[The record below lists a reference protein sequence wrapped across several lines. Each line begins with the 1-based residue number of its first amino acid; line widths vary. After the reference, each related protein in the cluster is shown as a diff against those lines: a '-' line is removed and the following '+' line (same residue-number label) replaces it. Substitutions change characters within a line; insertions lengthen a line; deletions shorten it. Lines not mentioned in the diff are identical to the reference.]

1 MFTDGSGSDNIFTV
15 ATSQNNGADWDTDF
29 IIQQNGRVGIG
40 TTSTGVYKL
49 YVDGSAF
56 STGNWESSDKN
67 FKKNIKNI
75 GNSIEL
81 IKQLNGVSYNW
92 KIQEYAE
99 KGFPEGKHYGIIAQE
114 IEKVLPDMV
123 NTGPANEKAVA
134 YSELIPILI
143 EAIKE
148 QQTEIDVLY
157 ELIQEIQKQTNH
169 NNN

>member
-1 MFTDGSGSDNIFTV
+1 
-15 ATSQNNGADWDTDF
+15 
-29 IIQQNGRVGIG
+29 
-40 TTSTGVYKL
+40 
-49 YVDGSAF
+49 
-56 STGNWESSDKN
+56 
-67 FKKNIKNI
+67 
-75 GNSIEL
+75 
-81 IKQLNGVSYNW
+81 
-92 KIQEYAE
+92 
-99 KGFPEGKHYGIIAQE
+99 
-114 IEKVLPDMV
+114 MV